1 MNHLTESERQG
12 AADGTLDARRLAD
25 MAAHLEAC
33 EECAADVAR
42 LRALIARAREGAP
55 LRESV
60 PDEWPAI
67 RARIERGKVVALPG
81 TPAARRPWRW
91 IVSGVAAAVLVVLT
105 FAIGRRPSGD
115 PGPLFAP
122 PDSVAFT
129 ASADSANAY
138 REQIADL
145 MSDLELRRGLLRT
158 ETSAAIDRDLKECD
172 VAIAELDSAIKAD
185 PNNPALR
192 QMLAASYR
200 RKLDVLKRVGNA
212 S

>member
-12 AADGTLDARRLAD
+12 AADGTLEARR
-25 MAAHLEAC
+25 AAEISSHLDVCA
-33 EECAADVAR
+33 ECAADVAR
-42 LRALIARAREGAP
+42 LRSLIARAREAGSSQ
-55 LRESV
+55 ESAA
-60 PDEWPAI
+60 DEWPAI
-67 RARIERGKVVALPG
+67 RARIELGKVVALPS
-81 TPAARRPWRW
+81 AASAQRPWRW
-91 IVSGVAAAVLVVLT
+91 IAAGVAAAVLIMLT
-105 FAIGRRPSGD
+105 FAIGRRPLGD
-115 PGPLFAP
+115 PGPNDAP

-129 ASADSANAY
+129 AAADSANAY